1 MTYDF
6 TTLPPDDFENLVA
19 ALLSRE
25 WGRRLESFK
34 PGKDR
39 GIDLRNT
46 RVLDE
51 TATTIVQCQR
61 YAPHKFA
68 ELNGW
73 VRPRWETYRVREF
86 EQPAA
91 RAAIEDWLKSLAV
104 SQESQWL
111 GAKDG
116 ALHCARPEPADL
128 SWCGRVEEHCL
139 WPEQRPGKPIVP
151 TEHPTRIH
159 ADVFFGD
166 WTDNC

>member
-6 TTLPPDDFENLVA
+6 TTLSPDDFGNLVA
-19 ALLSRE
+19 DLLSRE

-51 TATTIVQCQR
+51 TATAIVQCKR

-86 EQPAA
+86 EQPAV
-91 RAAIEDWLKSLAV
+91 RAAIEDWLKSLWRSPKNPNGLAPKMVRSIYNVMKLAFKYGCTKFRHQPKLSVAV
-104 SQESQWL
+104 L
-111 GAKDG
+111 YKNHFAVD
-116 ALHCARPEPADL
+116 
-128 SWCGRVEEHCL
+128 
-139 WPEQRPGKPIVP
+139 
-151 TEHPTRIH
+151 
-159 ADVFFGD
+159 
-166 WTDNC
+166 